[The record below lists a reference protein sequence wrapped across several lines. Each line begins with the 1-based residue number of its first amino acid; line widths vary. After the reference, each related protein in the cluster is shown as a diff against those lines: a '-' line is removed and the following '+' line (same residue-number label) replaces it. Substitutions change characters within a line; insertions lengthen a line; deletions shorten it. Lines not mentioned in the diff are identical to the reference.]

1 MPNLQEST
9 RNEFVSALRANISF
23 LKKNFPK
30 IKNADVC
37 QNSCNVV
44 DVIENKLRTSTDDFT
59 NISNNIEKFTNFIS
73 ESGLFKRI
81 SFDEI
86 SDNRYQVTVRG
97 CELAQQCIHPR
108 LNPERIICPMAFLAA
123 SFLKY
128 NDSKT
133 QIFIEQSKFTAQDS
147 ETTII
152 LIDKN

>member
-1 MPNLQEST
+1 MPNLQESV
-9 RNEFVSALRANISF
+9 RNEFLSALHANLSF
-23 LKKNFPK
+23 LKKNFH
-30 IKNADVC
+30 KNKNTDVC
-37 QNSCNVV
+37 QTSCNIV
-44 DVIENKLRTSTDDFT
+44 DIIEQKLKTSTNDFT
-59 NISNNIEKFTNFIS
+59 DISNNLEKFAKLIS

-81 SFDEI
+81 SFDQV
-86 SDNRYQVTVRG
+86 SDDRYLITVRG

-108 LNPERIICPMAFLAA
+108 LNPERIICPMALLAG

-152 LIDKN
+152 LID